1 MALLRSPGTGRDSS
15 DPAATVLRLAVML
28 QAGVSPARSWDM
40 LGETGDVT
48 AGRVVAATRSGAP
61 TATAIAACAEP
72 SSRPGRFGARPVR
85 TAAWADVAAAW
96 QVATTVGAPLA
107 DTLRGFSRALR
118 DAEEAADDVRVALAE
133 PTSTA
138 RLMAWLPLVGVALAA
153 AFGFDT
159 FSALTRSPVGVACL
173 VGGLLLTLAAHR
185 WNAVLVR
192 RASGAP
198 EIPGMT
204 AELLAIA
211 LSGGVSVPRARDL
224 VDGALAGRDRSQDD
238 TADEA
243 LALSRR
249 AGVPAVEMLRA
260 SAALARHRARV
271 DGRLRAA
278 RLSARLLIPLGVC
291 TLPAFLLLGVAPMM
305 LGVLGAVPLEVAPLA
320 PTSPSLP

>member
-1 MALLRSPGTGRDSS
+1 MQDEAAWVSTSVCTDAGTERGVEEEQTAALERLQLQ
-15 DPAATVLRLAVML
+15 TVEVPVECCLLKRVTPCMR
-28 QAGVSPARSWDM
+28 PARA
-40 LGETGDVT
+40 L
-48 AGRVVAATRSGAP
+48 ANGA
-61 TATAIAACAEP
+61 
-72 SSRPGRFGARPVR
+72 SM
-85 TAAWADVAAAW
+85 
-96 QVATTVGAPLA
+96 ATTVGAPLA

-305 LGVLGAVPLEVAPLA
+305 LGVLGAVPLEVAPPA